1 MTQIYKSA
9 RVFLSNKFLLNWMR
23 KYPIKDLS
31 EWIRDKLNSLP
42 EKDNQGNHYRV
53 GWQLI
58 TYLAA
63 TAAEGSTNPKL
74 RLLGKLAKKGTKK
87 SFIDLA
93 SKKLEEWLDRNLD
106 NPYFTK
112 SCNYCGMTINNWSN
126 YCPYCYNQL
135 GF

>member
-9 RVFLSNKFLLNWMR
+9 GTFLSNNFLLSWMK

-74 RLLGKLAKKGTKK
+74 RLLGKLAKK
-87 SFIDLA
+87 
-93 SKKLEEWLDRNLD
+93 RN
-106 NPYFTK
+106 K
-112 SCNYCGMTINNWSN
+112 EIIH
-126 YCPYCYNQL
+126 
-135 GF
+135 

>member
-1 MTQIYKSA
+1 MG
-9 RVFLSNKFLLNWMR
+9 

-42 EKDNQGNHYRV
+42 EKDNKGNHYRL
-53 GWQLI
+53 GLQLI

-63 TAAEGSTNPKL
+63 TAAEESTNPKL

-112 SCNYCGMTINNWSN
+112 PCNYCGNWVSTN
-126 YCPYCYNQL
+126 SSFCPYCYSKYP
-135 GF
+135 